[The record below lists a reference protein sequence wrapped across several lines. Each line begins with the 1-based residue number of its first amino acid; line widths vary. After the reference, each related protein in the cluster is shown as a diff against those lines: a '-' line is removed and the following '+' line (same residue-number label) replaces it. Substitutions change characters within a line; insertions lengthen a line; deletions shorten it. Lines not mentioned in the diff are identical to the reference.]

1 MEAKAAAKADAARA
15 EKAERK
21 RAARQA
27 KMPPKTS
34 APDSP
39 TPRRLGISDL
49 KRAAVERRNGGPS

>member
-1 MEAKAAAKADAARA
+1 MLARA

-27 KMPPKTS
+27 TKMPPKTS

-49 KRAAVERRNGGPS
+49 KRAAAERRNGGPS